1 MEERSHW
8 WTERCLRSPLCRSL
22 SLTIYLPTYLSTMYL
37 HSTLHTLHSTLHTL
51 DSTLHTLHFTFY
63 TLHSTLYT
71 LHSALYIPHFTPETL
86 HLTLH
91 TPHFTLHTL
100 HFTLHTLHSTL
111 HTLHFTLYAPHSTLY
126 TWHSTLYTPYFTL
139 QSLHSTLHTSHATFF
154 HIPQSTVHWYGN
166 RGKMCKTVQINWV
179 RKVFCVTAY
188 PCVSTSVPL
197 TYVWAFGFVGCILFI
212 PFSRWSNHLKLP
224 QTAQGGQPEH
234 PATLADAIL
243 ADDADPLRRCKRR
256 LQETWATQKWHGI
269 NGKIIYNWRIQ
280 WRKIIYNWRVQW
292 ENHPITGGFD
302 GKIIL

>member
-1 MEERSHW
+1 MDRKVLEVS
-8 WTERCLRSPLCRSL
+8 SL
-22 SLTIYLPTYLSTMYL
+22 SLSFSDYLPTYLSIYYV
-37 HSTLHTLHSTLHTL
+37 S
-51 DSTLHTLHFTFY
+51 
-63 TLHSTLYT
+63 
-71 LHSALYIPHFTPETL
+71 
-86 HLTLH
+86 TLH
-91 TPHFTLHTL
+91 TPHFTLHTPHSRLHAPHSTLYTL
-100 HFTLHTLHSTL
+100 HFTLHTLHFTLCTLHSTLYTLEFTLNTSHSTLYTPHSTLYTPHSTLCTLHSALYTLDSTL
-111 HTLHFTLYAPHSTLY
+111 HTWHSTLCTLHSTLYTLRSGLHTLHY

-243 ADDADPLRRCKRR
+243 ANDADPLRRCKRR

-280 WRKIIYNWRVQW
+280 WQN
-292 ENHPITGGFD
+292 N
-302 GKIIL
+302 L